1 MNEKIRQIMREYV
14 LGLSILTTI
23 VGAIILIFGVLGIW
37 MKDFLT
43 DLVNVSN
50 DFLIWSPYVL
60 VVGIIILLIGVWYLF
75 DFFRNKKIL
84 FDELQTKK
92 RSEFLKNHAS
102 IKDATRRLPTKYQ
115 RMLKEKE
122 KELNIK

>member
-1 MNEKIRQIMREYV
+1 MREYV

-60 VVGIIILLIGVWYLF
+60 VIGIIILLIGVWYLF

-102 IKDATRRLPTKYQ
+102 IKDATRRLPTKYH